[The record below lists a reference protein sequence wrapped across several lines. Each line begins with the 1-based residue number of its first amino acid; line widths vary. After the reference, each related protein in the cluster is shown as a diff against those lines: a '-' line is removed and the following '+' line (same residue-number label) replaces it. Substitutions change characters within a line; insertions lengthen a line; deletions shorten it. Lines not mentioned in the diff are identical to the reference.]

1 MFQMGTNITQKMF
14 KIAVTK
20 EGINLTY
27 LVEPHKRCSLKSLMV
42 ETEESQHILRR
53 NTKHEEFVV

>member
-1 MFQMGTNITQKMF
+1 MLGVDEK
-14 KIAVTK
+14 AVV
-20 EGINLTY
+20 NLTY